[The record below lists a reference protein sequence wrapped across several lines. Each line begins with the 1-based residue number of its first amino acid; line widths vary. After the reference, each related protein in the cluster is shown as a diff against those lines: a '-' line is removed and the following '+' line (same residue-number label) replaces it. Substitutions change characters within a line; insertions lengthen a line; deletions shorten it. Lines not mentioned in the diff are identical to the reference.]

1 MASAP
6 PNTLKKIPVD
16 QVRLGMHLHAL
27 EGAWIDH
34 PFWKTKFV
42 LKDPADLEK
51 LRQSP
56 VLEVWID
63 AARGLDVAAE
73 GAALP
78 GLRNDRVM
86 PAAPASPPAGANT
99 GVGTSP
105 RSSGAAA
112 TARPAASAAGPAAS
126 TTAGSVQRADQ
137 MRDALAEA
145 ARVCKR
151 SREAVTSMYSEVR
164 LGKALDTAQCLPV
177 VEEITE
183 SVYRNPGA
191 LVSLARL
198 KTADDYTYMHSVA
211 VCALMVSLG
220 QQLGLDE
227 ATCRDA
233 GFAGLLHDLGKA
245 KVPLEILNKP
255 GKLTEEEFA
264 VVRTHPELGLQLLEE
279 GQGATAGA
287 MDVCVH
293 HHERVDGTGYP
304 HRLSGDALSLLAR
317 MGAVCDV
324 YDAITS
330 NRPYKAG
337 WDPAES
343 IARMASWKGHFDDQV
358 FRAFVRSLGIYPNGA
373 LVRLA
378 SGKLALVLA
387 QNPQALTAPLVKVFY
402 DVRQELPVPLKVLDL
417 AKATTDKIVDREPP
431 GRWNFPHLDK
441 IWAGDALGAL
451 RA

>member
-1 MASAP
+1 MATAP
-6 PNTLKKIPVD
+6 ASTLKKIPVE
-16 QVRLGMHLHAL
+16 QARLGMHLHAL

-42 LKDPADLEK
+42 LKDPADLDK
-51 LRQSP
+51 LRQSA
-56 VLEVWID
+56 VREVWID
-63 AARGLDVAAE
+63 PARGLDVAPPASE
-73 GAALP
+73 ALP

-86 PAAPASPPAGANT
+86 PAVLASANAGPSA
-99 GVGTSP
+99 S
-105 RSSGAAA
+105 RSLS
-112 TARPAASAAGPAAS
+112 TASASRPAASAAGPAAS

-137 MRDALAEA
+137 MRDAMAEA
-145 ARVCKR
+145 AQVCKR

-164 LGKALDTAQCLPV
+164 LGKALDTAQCLPL
-177 VEEITE
+177 VEEITD

-198 KTADDYTYMHSVA
+198 KTADGYTYMHSVA

-220 QQLGLDE
+220 QQLGLDD
-227 ATCRDA
+227 ATCREA

-245 KVPLEILNKP
+245 KIPLEILNKP
-255 GKLTEEEFA
+255 GKLTDEEFD

-287 MDVCVH
+287 KDVCVH

-304 HRLSGDALSLLAR
+304 HRQSGDALSLLAR

-373 LVRLA
+373 LVRLE

-387 QNPQALTAPLVKVFY
+387 QNPQALTAPLVRVFY
-402 DVRQELPVPLKVLDL
+402 DTKQELPVPLKVLDL
-417 AKATTDKIVDREPP
+417 AKVSTDKIVDREPP

-441 IWAGDALGAL
+441 LWAGDALGDL

>member
-6 PNTLKKIPVD
+6 PSTLKKIPVA
-16 QVRLGMHLHAL
+16 QVRLGMYLHAL

-34 PFWKTKFV
+34 PFWKTQFV
-42 LKDPADLEK
+42 LKDSADLEK

-56 VLEVWID
+56 VREVWID
-63 AARGLDVAAE
+63 AARGLDVAPATSE
-73 GAALP
+73 ALP
-78 GLRNDRVM
+78 GLRNDRPM
-86 PAAPASPPAGANT
+86 PTALASTATRAAASPAAP
-99 GVGTSP
+99 GV
-105 RSSGAAA
+105 
-112 TARPAASAAGPAAS
+112 S
-126 TTAGSVQRADQ
+126 TMAGSAQRADQ
-137 MRDALAEA
+137 LHDALAEA
-145 ARVCKR
+145 AQVCKR
-151 SREAVTSMYSEVR
+151 SRQAVTSMYAEVR
-164 LGKALDTAQCLPV
+164 LGKALDTAQCLPL
-177 VEEITE
+177 VEEITD

-255 GKLTEEEFA
+255 GKLTDEEFA
-264 VVRTHPELGLQLLEE
+264 VVRTHPALGLQLLEE

-287 MDVCVH
+287 MDVCIH

-330 NRPYKAG
+330 NRPYKVG

-343 IARMASWKGHFDDQV
+343 VARMASWKGHFDDHV

-373 LVRLA
+373 LVRLE

-387 QNPQALTAPLVKVFY
+387 QNPQALTAPLVRVFY
-402 DVRQELPVPLKVLDL
+402 DTKQELPVPPKVVDL
-417 AKATTDKIVDREPP
+417 AKVATDKIVDREPP

-441 IWAGDALGAL
+441 LWAGDALGEL